1 MFGFLFGKKRKT
13 KSSRRKQ
20 TEYLQT
26 KYGERGKPGGAKKT
40 TKSPKKGN
48 GTKRR

>member
-26 KYGERGKPGGAKKT
+26 KYGERGKPNRARKAAKSSKM
-40 TKSPKKGN
+40 SNKG
-48 GTKRR
+48 KRR